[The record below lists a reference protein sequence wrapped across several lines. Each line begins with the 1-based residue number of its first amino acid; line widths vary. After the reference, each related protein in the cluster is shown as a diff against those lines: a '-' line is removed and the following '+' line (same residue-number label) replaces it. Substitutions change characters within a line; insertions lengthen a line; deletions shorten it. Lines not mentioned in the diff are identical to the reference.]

1 MYLMRTTDLLLTD
14 FISLNAKWYPDK
26 TAIIFGEYCLS
37 WQSFNQRINRIANS
51 LIENGV
57 KKGDKVAILNDNCL
71 EYPEMMFGIMKAGAA
86 VVPISTMI
94 SPEVIISQ
102 LADVQAKALFLG
114 SQYLSD
120 LEKRKMLDNL
130 GIKNCIVL
138 GPSEE
143 RNSYDQFIAH
153 SPEEEPNVS
162 ISYDDD
168 CSVLYS
174 SGTTGIPK
182 GIVHSHYA
190 RVFFAFS
197 LTVEFRVHNQSITVI
212 STPFYTNGSQL
223 LFLPTMLACGT
234 IVIMPKFDA
243 KSFLKTVQNQKCT
256 HAFMVPTQFI
266 RLLSQPEL
274 EKYDSSSMEV
284 MVSGAAP
291 LAKKTKL
298 EILAK
303 FSEIKLIEL
312 YGATEGI
319 ATILRPDEQFSKL
332 GSVGKPRIGGD
343 IRIIDDSEKELPYG
357 EKGEIVGINGSIM
370 KGYYKK
376 PEMTREAIW
385 ISEKNE
391 KYIKTGDIG
400 MLDENGYLYILDRK
414 KDMIISGGI
423 NIFPRDIENIIFD
436 HPDVLEVAVIG
447 IPHEEWGETPL
458 ALVVKR
464 NEELDITE
472 NEMKEWANN
481 RLGRYQKVSSVE
493 FRESLPK
500 NALGKVLK
508 RELREPYWSN
518 FKE

>member
-1 MYLMRTTDLLLTD
+1 MSLMRRTDLLLTD

-26 TAIIFGEYCLS
+26 TAIISGEYRLS
-37 WQSFNQRINRIANS
+37 WRSFNQRVNKIANS

-57 KKGDKVAILNDNCL
+57 EKGDNVAILNDNCP
-71 EYPEMMFGIMKAGAA
+71 EYPEMIFGIMKTGAA

-94 SPEVIISQ
+94 APEVMISQ
-102 LADVQAKALFLG
+102 LADVQAKAFFLG
-114 SQYLSD
+114 SQYLPD
-120 LEKRKMLDNL
+120 LEKREKLDNL

-143 RNSYDQFIAH
+143 YKSYEQFIADI
-153 SPEEEPNVS
+153 PEEEPGVP

-168 CSVLYS
+168 CSILYS

-190 RVFFAFS
+190 RVFFALS
-197 LTVEFRVHNQSITVI
+197 LAVEFRVHNQSITLI

-243 KSFLKTVQNQKCT
+243 RSFLEIVQRQKCT

-266 RLLSQPEL
+266 RLLSHPEF

-303 FSEIKLIEL
+303 FSETNLIEL
-312 YGATEGI
+312 YGVTEGI

-357 EKGEIVGINGSIM
+357 ETGEIVGINVSLM

-376 PEMTREAIW
+376 PDMTREAIW
-385 ISEKNE
+385 SNEKKK

-400 MLDENGYLYILDRK
+400 RFDEDGYLYILDRK

-423 NIFPRDIENIIFD
+423 NIFPRDIEKIILD
-436 HPDVLEVAVIG
+436 HPEVLEVAVIG

-458 ALVVKR
+458 ALIVKR
-464 NEELDITE
+464 DQETGITE
-472 NEMKEWANN
+472 NEMKEWVNN
-481 RLGRYQKVSSVE
+481 RLGRYQKISSVE

-500 NALGKVLK
+500 NALGKILK
-508 RELREPYWSN
+508 RELREPYWNN